1 VVNPSLL
8 ALDNALAQR
17 TPFRRYKHFRNI
29 PDAASLGR
37 SWIED
42 SREAVMNLQLR
53 QSLKWQMIGP
63 IPLMVIAAIGA
74 AWFMVPRKVAE
85 SASDQAVLAGRSIA
99 TQFKTLREYYTE
111 NVVDKI
117 LSEGTFRASSDH
129 KGDAKAIPL
138 PATMILDL
146 SAMLAKQN
154 TTISLY
160 SKFPFPNRA
169 NRPFDSFQ
177 QEAWDFLIRNP
188 EETYSR
194 QETLDGR
201 QVVRVAVADTM
212 VVQACVNC
220 HNTTAESPKTDWKL
234 GDVRGVLEVTS
245 VIDAELANGAA
256 LSRSIIIG
264 AVVIGLGLLGIA
276 LLVAGSVT
284 RPIENLIGAMQK
296 VAAGNFETVLPG
308 LGRKDEIGRL
318 AGGFNHMVSELGAA
332 REREAVDR
340 ARTASMQAELTRV
353 ARLTTMG
360 RLAASMAHEINQP
373 LGAIVANGN
382 AGLRWLAHT
391 PPNNDEARVALDQ
404 IVKEG
409 HRASDIIEG
418 IRAIFRKGEERQA
431 PLDVNALIGEVLRLT
446 RGEIRNG
453 RISVRTELL
462 NDLPNVV
469 GNRVQLQLVFRNLIV
484 NAVEAMSSVTDRE
497 RVLRIKSAI
506 VPSGVRI
513 TVADSGTGID
523 PQSIDRIFHTFF
535 TTKAHGMGMGLSICR
550 SIVEAHG
557 GKLSASPSHPYGS
570 IFEIDLPAAKLDD
583 R

>member
-1 VVNPSLL
+1 
-8 ALDNALAQR
+8 
-17 TPFRRYKHFRNI
+17 
-29 PDAASLGR
+29 
-37 SWIED
+37 
-42 SREAVMNLQLR
+42 MNLQLR
-53 QSLKWQMIGP
+53 HSLKWQMIGP
-63 IPLMVIAAIGA
+63 IPLMVIAAIA
-74 AWFMVPRKVAE
+74 AVWFIVPRKVAE
-85 SASDQAVLAGRSIA
+85 SATDQAVLAGRSIA

-146 SAMLAKQN
+146 STMLAKQN
-154 TTISLY
+154 TAISLY

-169 NRPFDSFQ
+169 HRPLDAFQ
-177 QEAWDFLIRNP
+177 QEAWDFLVRNP
-188 EETYSR
+188 DETYSR
-194 QETLDGR
+194 HQILDGR

-220 HNTTAESPKTDWKL
+220 HNAIAESPKKDWKL

-245 VIDAELANGAA
+245 VIDTELANGAA

-264 AVVIGLGLLGIA
+264 AVLTGLGLVAMA

-296 VAAGNFETVLPG
+296 VAAGNFDTILPG

-318 AGGFNHMVSELGAA
+318 AGGFNHMVSELSAA
-332 REREAVDR
+332 REREVVDR

-360 RLAASMAHEINQP
+360 RLAASLAHEINQP

-382 AGLRWLAHT
+382 AGLRWLAHS
-391 PPNNDEARVALDQ
+391 PPNNGEARDALDQ

-418 IRAIFRKGEERQA
+418 IRAIFRKGEERRA
-431 PLDVNALIGEVLRLT
+431 SLDVNELIGEVLRLT
-446 RGEIRNG
+446 RGEIQNE

-484 NAVEAMSSVTDRE
+484 NAIEAMSSVIDRE
-497 RVLRIKSAI
+497 RALHIKSSI
-506 VPSGVRI
+506 MPSAVRI
-513 TVADSGTGID
+513 TVADSGTGIG
-523 PQSIDRIFHTFF
+523 PESIDRIFNTFF
-535 TTKAHGMGMGLSICR
+535 TTKPHGMGMGLSICR
-550 SIVEAHG
+550 SIIEAHG

-570 IFEIDLPAAKLDD
+570 IFEIDLPAAKMDD

>member
-1 VVNPSLL
+1 
-8 ALDNALAQR
+8 
-17 TPFRRYKHFRNI
+17 
-29 PDAASLGR
+29 
-37 SWIED
+37 
-42 SREAVMNLQLR
+42 
-53 QSLKWQMIGP
+53 
-63 IPLMVIAAIGA
+63 
-74 AWFMVPRKVAE
+74 MVPRKVAE

-129 KGDAKAIPL
+129 KNDARAIPL

-154 TTISLY
+154 TAISLY

-169 NRPFDSFQ
+169 HRPLDAFQ
-177 QEAWDFLIRNP
+177 QEAWDFLVRNP

-194 QETLDGR
+194 QEMLDGKH
-201 QVVRVAVADTM
+201 VVRVAVADTM

-220 HNTTAESPKTDWKL
+220 HNTSAESPKKDWKL

-264 AVVIGLGLLGIA
+264 AVLIGLGLLATA

-284 RPIENLIGAMQK
+284 RPIEQLIGAMQK
-296 VAAGNFETVLPG
+296 VAAGNFETGLPG

-318 AGGFNHMVSELGAA
+318 AGGFKAMVSELGAA
-332 REREAVDR
+332 REREAADR
-340 ARTASMQAELTRV
+340 ARTATMQAELTRV

-373 LGAIVANGN
+373 LAAIVANGN
-382 AGLRWLAHT
+382 AGLRWLART
-391 PPNNDEARVALDQ
+391 PPNFDEAREALDQ
-404 IVKEG
+404 IVKDG
-409 HRASDIIEG
+409 HRANDTIEG
-418 IRAIFRKGEERQA
+418 IRAIFRKGEERRA
-431 PLDVNALIGEVLRLT
+431 PLDVNKLIGEVLLLT
-446 RGEIRNG
+446 RTEIQNG
-453 RISVRTELL
+453 RASVRTELI
-462 NDLPNVV
+462 NELPNVV

-497 RVLRIKSAI
+497 RVLHIKSAI
-506 VPSGVRI
+506 IPSGVRI
-513 TVADSGTGID
+513 AVADSGAGID
-523 PQSIDRIFHTFF
+523 RESIDRIFDMFF
-535 TTKAHGMGMGLSICR
+535 TTKSHGMGMGLSICR
-550 SIVEAHG
+550 SIIEAHG

-570 IFEIDLPAAKLDD
+570 IFEVDLPAKMNDQ
-583 R
+583 

>member
-1 VVNPSLL
+1 
-8 ALDNALAQR
+8 
-17 TPFRRYKHFRNI
+17 
-29 PDAASLGR
+29 
-37 SWIED
+37 
-42 SREAVMNLQLR
+42 MNLQPRHGLA
-53 QSLKWQMIGP
+53 WQMIGP
-63 IPLMVIAAIGA
+63 IPLMVIAAIVA
-74 AWFMVPRKVAE
+74 VWFIVPRKVAD
-85 SASDQAVLAGRSIA
+85 SATDQAVLAGRSIA

-117 LSEGTFRASSDH
+117 LNEGTFKVSSDH

-154 TTISLY
+154 TAISLY
-160 SKFPFPNRA
+160 SAFPFPNRE
-169 NRPFDSFQ
+169 NRPLDSFQ
-177 QEAWDFLIRNP
+177 QEAWDFLTRNP
-188 EETYSR
+188 QETYSR
-194 QETLDGR
+194 QEMLDGK
-201 QVVRVAVADTM
+201 QVVRVAVADVM

-220 HNTTAESPKTDWKL
+220 HNTIAESPKKDWKL
-234 GDVRGVLEVTS
+234 GDVRGVLEITS

-256 LSRSIIIG
+256 LSRSIIVSTIL
-264 AVVIGLGLLGIA
+264 IGLGLLGIA

-284 RPIENLIGAMQK
+284 RPIEALIGAMQK

-332 REREAVDR
+332 REREAEER
-340 ARTASMQAELTRV
+340 ARTATMQAELTRV

-360 RLAASMAHEINQP
+360 RMAASMAHEIKQP

-382 AGLRWLAHT
+382 AGLRWLART
-391 PPNNDEARVALDQ
+391 PPNFDEARGALDQ
-404 IVKEG
+404 IVKDG

-418 IRAIFRKGEERQA
+418 IRAIFRKREERRA
-431 PLDVNALIGEVLRLT
+431 PLNVNELIGEVLRLT
-446 RGEIRNG
+446 RAEIQSE

-462 NDLPNVV
+462 NDLPDIM
-469 GNRVQLQLVFRNLIV
+469 GDRVQLQLVFRNLIV

-497 RVLRIKSAI
+497 RVLHIKSAI
-506 VPSGVRI
+506 APSGVRMA
-513 TVADSGTGID
+513 VEDSGTGID
-523 PQSIDRIFHTFF
+523 QENIDHIFDMFF
-535 TTKAHGMGMGLSICR
+535 TTKSHGMGMGLPICR

-557 GKLSASPSHPYGS
+557 GTLSASRSHPCGS
-570 IFEIDLPAAKLDD
+570 IFEIDLPAAKMDD